1 MSFLIVPFAAEH
13 FRQIEVQKAQRA
25 WIEHNAPA
33 LAAGPHL
40 DHAAARHRPSVDQHG
55 VRLARPGRG
64 YAWALLADDSGP
76 HMHRITRAVRQFLDR
91 APWRRVEMTVEAGFE
106 SGLRWARLL
115 GFECETPRPMRG
127 FAPHGADCYLFSR
140 VR

>member
-33 LAAGPHL
+33 LAAGPGQAHTVL
-40 DHAAARHRPSVDQHG
+40 IDGRPVACGG
-55 VRLARPGRG
+55 VIELWPGRG

-76 HMHRITRAVRQFLDR
+76 HMHRITRTVRQFLDR

-115 GFECETPRPMRG
+115 GFGKPGTRWP
-127 FAPHGADCYLFSR
+127 S
-140 VR
+140 